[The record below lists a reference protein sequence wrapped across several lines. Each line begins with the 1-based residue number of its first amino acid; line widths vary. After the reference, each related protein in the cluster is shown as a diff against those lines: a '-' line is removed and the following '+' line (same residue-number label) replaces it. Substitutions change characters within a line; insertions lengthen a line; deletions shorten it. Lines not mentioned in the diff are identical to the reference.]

1 MHLHGEWRPCH
12 PWRSFVEVLVFETG
26 GHEWGRDGH
35 WSARPESLGDGTSLV
50 RLCRPTIVAEVGT
63 DKEAG
68 HGDQHT

>member
-12 PWRSFVEVLVFETG
+12 HRCCFVEVLVFVTG